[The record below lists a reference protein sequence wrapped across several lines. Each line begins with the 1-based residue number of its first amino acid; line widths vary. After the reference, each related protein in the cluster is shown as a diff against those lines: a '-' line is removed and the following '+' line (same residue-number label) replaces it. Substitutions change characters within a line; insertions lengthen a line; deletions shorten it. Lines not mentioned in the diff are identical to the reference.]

1 DGRRMSTGRR
11 LSANIGEIGAAIGA
25 QLGIKPSSR
34 PSSPGGRRASDAS
47 LPGSVPDVTDEILK
61 EKQKRDEQER
71 KKIEEYDIKVKMH
84 DKGGKA
90 TEIYKALRTDP
101 SQFSGT
107 RLKLHHFISWWGFD
121 TGIGLIIISNAITIG
136 WETQVKSSVP
146 LGCTEQCDCA
156 NQLDMSMSCQTPP
169 EWIAAL
175 DYCFYGVYVV
185 ELVAR
190 VGVYGIWVF
199 KSHWVKFDF
208 FLVLTATADLF
219 VKAVSQESV
228 KILMLVRMLRLARL
242 ARAVRLMVQF
252 KTLWQLVQ
260 GLFHSLGTLLW
271 TFLLISILMYV
282 GAIVGMELIRLD
294 EDLPLDHPYN
304 KASSNNFSDFID
316 ALMTLLQIF
325 SLDSIGAIYKPIIK
339 HRFFLLVYF
348 MSVLLLLSIALM
360 NLVTAVMVNSSL
372 DQATQDKEALKAWE
386 SARRAKQID
395 HLKDMFLLLDED
407 GSGELTLDEI
417 NGAPEETQQQLKE
430 IVATDD
436 LRELFDM
443 LDYDG
448 SGTIGVEEFCDG
460 ILKATTRSTGILELG
475 RLVKQCS
482 DTLQNTREA
491 IAILQLEEVKE
502 FCENRKGQIPQ
513 FDAHN
518 NRINSA
524 SASRADSRPASAN
537 PMRRASNSKDRRGS
551 LGGLGDL
558 GGSEDAVSVK
568 EGDINRLDSK
578 VNRMESDL
586 GEVRQDINKVLQMIN
601 DKMQNARPSRNASP
615 NLRSSSEEVRRR

>member
-1 DGRRMSTGRR
+1 MS
-11 LSANIGEIGAAIGA
+11 A
-25 QLGIKPSSR
+25 QLQ
-34 PSSPGGRRASDAS
+34 A
-47 LPGSVPDVTDEILK
+47 LPGQLGLTTTVEGDAPSMPNVPDEPGAVVEEVLRDK
-61 EKQKRDEQER
+61 RKQEEEER
-71 KKIEEYDIKVKMH
+71 KKIEEYDIKVQMH

-90 TEIYKALRTDP
+90 TEVYKALRTDP
-101 SQFSGT
+101 NQFKGI
-107 RLKLHHFISWWGFD
+107 RLKLHRFISWWGFD
-121 TGIGLIIISNAITIG
+121 TAIGFVIICNAVTIG

-146 LGCTEQCDCA
+146 LGCSEDCVCEP
-156 NQLDMSMSCQTPP
+156 QVTQSCETVPDWLPLLDNV
-169 EWIAAL
+169 
-175 DYCFYGVYVV
+175 FYGIYVV
-185 ELVAR
+185 ELLAR
-190 VGVYGIWVF
+190 VAVYGLFVF

-219 VKAVSQESV
+219 VKAVTDESV

-282 GAIVGMELIRLD
+282 LAVIGMELIRRD
-294 EDLPLDHPYN
+294 ATLPLDSPYN
-304 KASSNNFSDFID
+304 RAASNNFADFMD
-316 ALMTLLQIF
+316 AIMTLLQIF
-325 SLDSIGAIYKPIIK
+325 SLDSIGAIYKPIVK
-339 HRFFLLVYF
+339 HNFVMVFYF
-348 MSVLLLLSIALM
+348 ISVLLLLSIALM

-395 HLKDMFLLLDED
+395 HLKAMFLTLDED
-407 GSGELTLDEI
+407 GSGELTMDEI
-417 NGAPEETQQQLKE
+417 NNAPEETQQQLKE

-448 SGTIGVEEFCDG
+448 GGTIGVEEFCDG

-491 IAILQLEEVKE
+491 IAILRMKDMKE
-502 FCENRKGQIPQ
+502 FCESRKGTVPP
-513 FDAHN
+513 FDAQS
-518 NRINSA
+518 NSIVA
-524 SASRADSRPASAN
+524 SEVPSTVNSRPVSAN
-537 PMRRASNSKDRRGS
+537 PLRRLSRPKAGVMNF
-551 LGGLGDL
+551 GDMVQ
-558 GGSEDAVSVK
+558 E
-568 EGDINRLDSK
+568 EDINRLDSK
-578 VNRMESDL
+578 VTKMETDI
-586 GEVRQDINKVLQMIN
+586 GDMRQDISKILQMMN
-601 DKMQNARPSRNASP
+601 DKMQRPRNGRNASP
-615 NLRSSSEEVRRR
+615 GFRSSSEERR

>member
-1 DGRRMSTGRR
+1 MSSTGRRMSAQLG
-11 LSANIGEIGAAIGA
+11 AIGA
-25 QLGIKPSSR
+25 QLGLTKPNSR
-34 PSSPGGRRASDAS
+34 PSSPGGPEESGTDS
-47 LPGSVPDVTDEILK
+47 VTLPGAVDDGQEVTEEILK
-61 EKQKRDEQER
+61 EKRKQDEMER
-71 KKIEEYDIKVKMH
+71 KKIEEYDIKVKMQ

-101 SQFSGT
+101 SQFKGT
-107 RLKLHHFISWWGFD
+107 RLKLHYFISWWGFD
-121 TGIGLIIISNAITIG
+121 TGIGLVIISNAITIG

-146 LGCTEQCDCA
+146 LGCTEECDCA
-156 NQLDMSMSCQTPP
+156 HQIDLNAQCESPP
-169 EWIAAL
+169 EWISWL
-175 DYCFYGVYVV
+175 DYGFYGVYVI
-185 ELVAR
+185 ELLAR
-190 VGVYGIWVF
+190 VCVYGLWVF

-208 FLVLTATADLF
+208 FLVLTATVDLF

-271 TFLLISILMYV
+271 TFLLIFILMYV
-282 GAIVGMELIRLD
+282 GAIVGMELIQPD
-294 EDLPLDHPYN
+294 ETLQLDHPYN
-304 KASSNNFSDFID
+304 KAASDNFSDFID
-316 ALMTLLQIF
+316 ASLTLLQIF

-339 HRFFLLVYF
+339 HKFFMLVYF

-395 HLKDMFLLLDED
+395 HLKDMFLTLDED
-407 GSGELTLDEI
+407 GSGELTLEEI
-417 NGAPEETQQQLKE
+417 NNAPEETRNQLKE

-436 LRELFDM
+436 LRELFDI

-448 SGTIGVEEFCDG
+448 GGTIGVDEFCDG

-491 IAILQLEEVKE
+491 LAILLLPEVKE
-502 FCENRKGQIPQ
+502 FCQSRKGLIPP
-513 FDAHN
+513 FDAYN
-518 NRINSA
+518 NCMMHKDDGS
-524 SASRADSRPASAN
+524 SRPASAN
-537 PMRRASNSKDRRGS
+537 PLRRASLTKDHRGS
-551 LGGLGDL
+551 VSGDS
-558 GGSEDAVSVK
+558 GVK
-568 EGDINRLDSK
+568 EDDIARLDSK
-578 VNRMESDL
+578 VNRIESDL
-586 GEVRQDINKVLQMIN
+586 GDVRQDISKVLQMMN
-601 DKMQNARPSRNASP
+601 DKMQRGRRLPSP
-615 NLRSSSEEVRRR
+615 NLRSSSEECRRP